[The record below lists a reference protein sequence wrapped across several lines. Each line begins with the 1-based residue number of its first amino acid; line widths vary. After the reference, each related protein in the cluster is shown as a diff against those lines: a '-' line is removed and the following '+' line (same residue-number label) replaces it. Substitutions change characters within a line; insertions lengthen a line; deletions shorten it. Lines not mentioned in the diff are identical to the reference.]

1 MVDFKLGSQD
11 KALQLSGQSRG
22 FISPR
27 SQVQI
32 PPEPSTP
39 FLEIRVLLQNFLIFQ
54 KEKWLSGR
62 KQQIANLSYIFCTQ
76 GSNPCFS
83 FIRNQTKQNV
93 DIFQKLVNILNSKLL
108 YGIVV
113 QLVRAPPCHGGSCE
127 FESRQSRFFK
137 FFQTL

>member
-62 KQQIANLSYIFCTQ
+62 KQQIANLSY
-76 GSNPCFS
+76 N
-83 FIRNQTKQNV
+83 
-93 DIFQKLVNILNSKLL
+93 LL
-108 YGIVV
+108 YPG
-113 QLVRAPPCHGGSCE
+113 
-127 FESRQSRFFK
+127 FESLFLLNRRLKKYIDILKISINIIVRNLWDCSSIGQSTALSRRKLRVRVSSVPIF
-137 FFQTL
+137 